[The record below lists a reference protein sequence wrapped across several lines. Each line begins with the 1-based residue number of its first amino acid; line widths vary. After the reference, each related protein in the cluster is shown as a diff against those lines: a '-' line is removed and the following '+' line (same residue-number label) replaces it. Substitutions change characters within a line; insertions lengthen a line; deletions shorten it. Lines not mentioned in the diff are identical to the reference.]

1 MMELVI
7 RYGVYVLLVGALAY
21 PLGLYMYNVMFEKK
35 NALTGLVGPLEKAT
49 YKVLGIDP
57 DKPMNGKRYLSSLLL
72 FSLIGF
78 LVLFLMLVT
87 QASLVHDKGFVGM
100 DIAQAFNT
108 AASFVTNTNWQS
120 YTPETQM
127 TPVVQA
133 LGLSVQNFLAP
144 AAGMAVLF
152 ALVRGLIQTKTGTI
166 GNFWKDMTRILLYIL
181 IPVNL
186 VLSLLLVS
194 QGVVQTMNGTQTAK
208 LLEPVAVNAKGEWI
222 ENAIIDE
229 EHDVV
234 IVDGTIVPDAKII
247 TEQAL
252 PSGLAASQI
261 AIKQSG
267 TNGGG
272 YFLTNAAH
280 PYENPT
286 PFTNVLEVVSILLIP
301 AALCF
306 TFGKA
311 LKDMKQGRAIF
322 WAMLIC
328 LLLSTLVIALGEHAG
343 LGLDPAMALEGK
355 ETRFGIVGS
364 SIWSSFTTAA
374 SSGSVN
380 AMLDSTSPVA
390 QLAML
395 LVMQLGEV
403 IFGGAGCGLYGMLAF
418 VILTVFIAGLM
429 VGRTPEFAGKKIE
442 PYEMKW
448 AVVMVLAAP
457 FAILLGSTIACLDP
471 ATMDSVSAS
480 GPHAFTQILYAFTS
494 AGANNGSAL
503 SGFVSH
509 TVLRDTLLGAMML
522 FARFVPMAAAIFMA
536 QHLSRKQMVA
546 STSGTLCTSNALF
559 VFLLILIVVV
569 IGALSFFPALAL
581 GPIAEWTQMIH

>member
-343 LGLDPAMALEGK
+343 L
-355 ETRFGIVGS
+355 
-364 SIWSSFTTAA
+364 
-374 SSGSVN
+374 
-380 AMLDSTSPVA
+380 
-390 QLAML
+390 
-395 LVMQLGEV
+395 
-403 IFGGAGCGLYGMLAF
+403 
-418 VILTVFIAGLM
+418 M

-503 SGFVSH
+503 SGFASH
-509 TVLRDTLLGAMML
+509 TVLLDTLLGAMML